1 MKGGTAMDPGAG
13 DHVTDEDR
21 QRAAVLRWLVRRR
34 IGAFPT
40 DWRSGLTLLEVVALW
55 LISEADRLDPLD
67 PGDDH
72 VADE

>member
-1 MKGGTAMDPGAG
+1 MKGGETMDPGD
-13 DHVTDEDR
+13 DHVADEDR

-55 LISEADRLDPLD
+55 LISEADRLDP
-67 PGDDH
+67 GDDH

>member
-1 MKGGTAMDPGAG
+1 MMDPGD

-55 LISEADRLDPLD
+55 LISEADRLDP
-67 PGDDH
+67 GDDH

>member
-1 MKGGTAMDPGAG
+1 MKGGTAMDPGD
-13 DHVTDEDR
+13 DHVAEEDR
-21 QRAAVLRWLVRRR
+21 QRAAVLRRFVRRR

-55 LISEADRLDPLD
+55 LISEADRLDPD